1 MCKVLCSTI
10 VAVLLLGAAGIHANA
25 KVVGSNGANG
35 GNGTNGGPAFGA
47 NGGVNIAVGGNRTQ
61 ISNGA
66 DAVGANGTSGTNGM
80 NGGDTSTRSGNALID
95 QFFINHF

>member
-1 MCKVLCSTI
+1 MCRVLFSTI
-10 VAVLLLGAAGIHANA
+10 AAALLLGVAGMHADA

-66 DAVGANGTSGTNGM
+66 DAVGANGTSGANGA
-80 NGGDTSTRSGNALID
+80 NGGDAFTNVGSAFSHLLINR
-95 QFFINHF
+95 F